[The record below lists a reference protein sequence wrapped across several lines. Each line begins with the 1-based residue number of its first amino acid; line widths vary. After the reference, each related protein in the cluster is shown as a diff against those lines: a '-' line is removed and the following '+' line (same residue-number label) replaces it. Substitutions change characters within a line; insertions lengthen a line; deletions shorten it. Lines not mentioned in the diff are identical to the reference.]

1 MRPVPV
7 GNQIRLRF
15 FFSGIGYRDVLQ
27 INGMRIAVVHVQSK
41 EFMPESHSIFF
52 SAFFLSLDSFVVA
65 LALSPLIP
73 SRAQRWRLAALFG
86 VGDGVAALIGS
97 GLGWSSLGAAFAA
110 RAVPLFVLTHG
121 VYCLVA
127 AGWNRFRA
135 DPRLAFALPV
145 LMSLDNL
152 VYGFGAPAGDLAAPA
167 VVLGLVSF
175 SFAAAGLWLGGVLRA
190 ARLRR
195 ADCTA
200 GFALIA
206 AGFVLL
212 FT

>member
-1 MRPVPV
+1 
-7 GNQIRLRF
+7 
-15 FFSGIGYRDVLQ
+15 
-27 INGMRIAVVHVQSK
+27 
-41 EFMPESHSIFF
+41 MPGHPSIFIG
-52 SAFFLSLDSFVVA
+52 AFFLSLDSFVVA
-65 LALSPLIP
+65 LALGPLIP

-86 VGDGVAALIGS
+86 VCDGVAALIGS

-110 RAVPLFVLTHG
+110 RAVPLFVLICG

-152 VYGFGAPAGDLAAPA
+152 VYGFGAPASGFAAQA
-167 VVLGLVSF
+167 VILGLVSF
-175 SFAAAGLWLGGVLRA
+175 SFAAAGLWLGGAMRA
-190 ARLRR
+190 VGPRS

-206 AGFVLL
+206 AGFVLI